1 MAGVSHPSSACA
13 ATKAAGTDTLPVAA
27 LCPPGAV
34 ECQQG
39 PGCFIW
45 ALKQE
50 DDCGLLIQNS
60 THWEHRAG
68 WRGQIPRAA
77 TSEGNLQQ
85 VPGRALRG
93 QELPTGSPWGQP
105 EHPKGCWSSSWG
117 SYQAPSRSSR
127 FLFRAVCGRGKR
139 GPVLQGPGLF
149 SGYFQ
154 AIFVALSSPLLS
166 SISSPP

>member
-1 MAGVSHPSSACA
+1 MTGVSHPSSACA

-27 LCPPGAV
+27 LCPAGAV

-68 WRGQIPRAA
+68 WRGQIPGAA

-93 QELPTGSPWGQP
+93 QEPLGPARAPQRLLVQL
-105 EHPKGCWSSSWG
+105 SWG
-117 SYQAPSRSSR
+117 SYQAPSCSSR
-127 FLFRAVCGRGKR
+127 FLFRAVCRRGKLR
-139 GPVLQGPGLF
+139 PVLQGAGLF

-154 AIFVALSSPLLS
+154 AIFIALSSPLLS